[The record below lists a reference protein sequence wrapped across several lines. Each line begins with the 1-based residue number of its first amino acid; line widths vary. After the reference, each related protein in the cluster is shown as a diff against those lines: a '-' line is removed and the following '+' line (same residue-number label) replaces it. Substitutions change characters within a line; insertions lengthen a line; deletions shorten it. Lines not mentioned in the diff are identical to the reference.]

1 MFYEVTSKRTIVDLK
16 GNDREISEKFLFENL
31 EFFAEAEQKMY
42 LHFNNENT
50 VVAIKQSKL
59 MEFVN
64 NRADDEQSIYY
75 ATIES
80 IFVDENTG
88 EEKATKYVV
97 GLFAKSIDEAN
108 RIANQ
113 YMSQGLADLVL
124 VGIKKTKIVD
134 LL

>member
-16 GNDREISEKFLFENL
+16 GNDREISEKFLFDKL

-42 LHFNNENT
+42 QHFNNENN
-50 VVAIKQSKL
+50 VIAIKQCKI

-64 NRADDEQSIYY
+64 KRTDEEQSIYY

-80 IFVDENTG
+80 TFVDENTG

-108 RIANQ
+108 KIANQ
-113 YMSQGLADLVL
+113 YMEQGLADLTL
-124 VGIKKTKIVD
+124 VGIRKTKIVD

>member
-1 MFYEVTSKRTIVDLK
+1 MFYKVTSKRTIVDLK
-16 GNDREISEKFLFENL
+16 GNDKEISEIFLFENL

>member
-16 GNDREISEKFLFENL
+16 GNDKEIAEKYLFENL

-42 LHFNNENT
+42 EHLNNENDVT
-50 VVAIKQSKL
+50 AIKQCKI

-64 NRADDEQSIYY
+64 KRNDDEQSIYY

-80 IFVDENTG
+80 LFVDDNG
-88 EEKATKYVV
+88 NEKATRYIV
-97 GLFAKSIDEAN
+97 GMFAKSIDEAN
-108 RIANQ
+108 RITNE
-113 YMSQGLADLVL
+113 YMRQGLADLVL

-134 LL
+134 LI

>member
-16 GNDREISEKFLFENL
+16 GNDKEISEKYLFENL

-42 LHFNNENT
+42 EHLNNENDVT
-50 VVAIKQSKL
+50 AIKQCKI

-64 NRADDEQSIYY
+64 QRSDNEQSIYY

-108 RIANQ
+108 RIANE
-113 YMSQGLADLVL
+113 YMRQGLADLVL

>member
-16 GNDREISEKFLFENL
+16 GNDREISEKFLFDKL

-42 LHFNNENT
+42 QHFNNENN
-50 VVAIKQSKL
+50 VVAIKQCKI

-64 NRADDEQSIYY
+64 SRADIEQFIYY

-80 IFVDENTG
+80 TFVDENTG

-108 RIANQ
+108 KIANQ
-113 YMSQGLADLVL
+113 YMEQGLADLTL
-124 VGIKKTKIVD
+124 VGIRKTKIVD

>member
-1 MFYEVTSKRTIVDLK
+1 MFYELTLQVDKLNEKGEEKRVTERYITEDLLFAGTEAK
-16 GNDREISEKFLFENL
+16 G
-31 EFFAEAEQKMY
+31 
-42 LHFNNENT
+42 LHLYKGECDVT
-50 VVAIKQSKL
+50 AIKRSKI

-80 IFVDENTG
+80 IFIDENTG

>member
-1 MFYEVTSKRTIVDLK
+1 MFYEVTSKRFIVDAK
-16 GNDREISEKFLFENL
+16 GNDREIAEKYLFENL

-42 LHFNNENT
+42 EHLNNENT
-50 VVAIKQSKL
+50 VTAIKQCKI

-64 NRADDEQSIYY
+64 QRSDDEQSIYY

-80 IFVDENTG
+80 LFVDDNG
-88 EEKATKYVV
+88 NEKATRYIV
-97 GLFAKSIDEAN
+97 GMFAKSVDEAN
-108 RIANQ
+108 RITNE
-113 YMSQGLADLVL
+113 YMKQGLADLVL

>member
-1 MFYEVTSKRTIVDLK
+1 MFYEVTSKRTVIDLK
-16 GNDREISEKFLFENL
+16 GRDKEIAEKYLFENI
-31 EFFAEAEQKMY
+31 EFFAEAEQRAYEM
-42 LHFNNENT
+42 FNNENN
-50 VVAIKQSKL
+50 VIAIKQCKL

-64 NRADDEQSIYY
+64 SRADDEQSIYY

-80 IFVDENTG
+80 IFIDENTG

-108 RIANQ
+108 KIVNN
-113 YMSQGLADLVL
+113 YMKQGLSDLTL
-124 VGIKKTKIVD
+124 VGIKRTKIVD